1 MTLATCL
8 LLLLAAQGTASPD
21 LSADQRLRANVELA
35 APART
40 LEEVCRQLSQTTGV
54 RIAVAEDVK
63 ETLVVVRWRG
73 NPAHSL
79 MDRISRLF
87 DWEWTVE
94 SEGYRLVRSTA
105 AERREKEAYEND
117 VLTPLKALQASVDK
131 AISDAAKPLSDDE
144 QARITELRRALN
156 TPPPAGVTITI
167 EDLEMRRR
175 MQEELMRLSGRTASA
190 NLMADLAF
198 RDLTDAQLLAATRG
212 RRIVLSTSPTAAQ
225 HRLGDRATQTAER
238 MIRELADTATSGLPP
253 FRPQDVAKV
262 TVAFSLVS
270 PTALIAPRWILRVV
284 LRDGSVA
291 RSFQGELRGEMPN
304 LDAVPVKTT
313 PDASALPERAP
324 DAARVGRAL
333 RPEAPRDEPIEPL
346 AAALISI
353 ADAAGRNLVG
363 EVADTMAWRAP
374 WIEPGGNSC
383 GEMLDI
389 LCPLM
394 RAEWRLEEGVITVRP
409 APYRMLYRARTIRR
423 SVLREIT
430 ATLKEK
436 WGMTLDEAARF
447 ASLMTDDEWHDALGT
462 TIRASGVATPGTFG
476 SYERLYLLR
485 AWSAVSQAGRARLLA
500 GQALT
505 VGAVG
510 ARAARELWHHTLAL
524 GEEAPYFTLATLTP
538 TARERLGSA
547 MDATSRRLQFEPT
560 EAYPTELP
568 QSAEFVLI
576 RVREPAV
583 GYRYDV
589 AGMTASTVT
598 TAYRAGLRAG
608 VIEQTGRQGGGRLA
622 SEFVPAVSDA
632 YVFGVLTGDATIIAA
647 LELGAI
653 LPGAKPLPE
662 DQLPTDIRE
671 QFLRGRGGGGQ

>member
-1 MTLATCL
+1 MAFATCL
-8 LLLLAAQGTASPD
+8 ILSLFAQGTASPD

-79 MDRISRLF
+79 MDRISSLF

-94 SEGYRLVRSTA
+94 GEGYRLVRSTA

-144 QARITELRRALN
+144 QARITELRRALSM
-156 TPPPAGVTITI
+156 PPPAGTTITI

-270 PTALIAPRWILRVV
+270 PTAVMAPRWILRVV

-324 DAARVGRAL
+324 DAASVGRAL

-394 RAEWRLEEGVITVRP
+394 RAEWRLEDGVITVRP

-430 ATLKEK
+430 AALKEK

-447 ASLMTDDEWHDALGT
+447 ASLMTDDEWNDALRT
-462 TIRASGVATPGTFG
+462 TVHASGVTAPGVFG
-476 SYERLYLLR
+476 SPEDVYLLR
-485 AWSAVSQAGRARLLA
+485 AWHAIAQPQRQRLLA
-500 GQALT
+500 GQTLT
-505 VGAVG
+505 VGEVG
-510 ARAARELWHHTLAL
+510 AQAARELWRLVLAQ
-524 GEEAPYFTLATLTP
+524 GEQAPHVIRAMVSPMIQERLNNTFDVTGRWAPIEPTDAFPTGLPASATLT
-538 TARERLGSA
+538 L
-547 MDATSRRLQFEPT
+547 LHVQEPG
-560 EAYPTELP
+560 
-568 QSAEFVLI
+568 
-576 RVREPAV
+576 V
-583 GYRYDV
+583 GYRSSI
-589 AGMTASTVT
+589 AGMTAHGVIGAHQAGMRAGYGELSGRPDMWAGGDLTPAIHNVYMFGVVVGEATMLSAVESGSTV
-598 TAYRAGLRAG
+598 
-608 VIEQTGRQGGGRLA
+608 
-622 SEFVPAVSDA
+622 
-632 YVFGVLTGDATIIAA
+632 
-647 LELGAI
+647 
-653 LPGAKPLPE
+653 PGAKAVPE
-662 DQLPTDIRE
+662 DQLPPNIRE